1 MLANKNLS
9 TTKLDIQRFWGDTCK
24 QWYNAFDEKLDRN
37 ELEKHPQYM
46 EEMFSYRKH
55 LAVTEIELETQQ
67 GLNVLEI
74 GSSGGAHSALFQK
87 YGANVISTRAVRE

>member
-1 MLANKNLS
+1 MLANKNSS
-9 TTKLDIQRFWGDTCK
+9 TTKLEIQRFWGDTCK
-24 QWYNAFDEKLDRN
+24 QWYNAIGEKLDRN
-37 ELEKHPQYM
+37 ELEKHLQYM

-74 GSSGGAHSALFQK
+74 GS
-87 YGANVISTRAVRE
+87 R